1 MSEQQSGRQE
11 ATEAAQH
18 VADSVE
24 SWQHGAEES
33 TVREELDEG
42 LADAGVDVPDPEKDE
57 LVDQIRDDEEPAR
70 VDRADPTDT

>member
-1 MSEQQSGRQE
+1 MSEQSGHEE

-42 LADAGVDVPDPEKDE
+42 LADAGVDVPGEEKED
-57 LVDQIRDDEEPAR
+57 LVDQIRDDEDSPR
-70 VDRADPTDT
+70 VDRADPADS

>member
-1 MSEQQSGRQE
+1 MSEKQTGHEE

-24 SWQHGAEES
+24 SWQHGAEEA

-42 LADAGVDVPDPEKDE
+42 LADAGVDVPGQEKE
-57 LVDQIRDDEEPAR
+57 QLVDQIRDDEDSPR
-70 VDRADPTDT
+70 VDQADPSDT